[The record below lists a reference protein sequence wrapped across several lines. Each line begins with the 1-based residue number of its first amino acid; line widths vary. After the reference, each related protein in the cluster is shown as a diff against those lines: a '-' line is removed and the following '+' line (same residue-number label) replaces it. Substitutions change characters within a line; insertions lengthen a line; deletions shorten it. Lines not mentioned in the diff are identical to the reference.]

1 MAKKPM
7 GTYREFVVSA
17 DGKSV
22 TVDGKKY
29 KVNAFLKEFD
39 SIETRVKGKSLYGM
53 DAIRPNAVGSAI
65 HDVNAPNLRAVRGK
79 PGVFVEKPKAG
90 STRIG
95 TMGRGG
101 GLGGP
106 LGKLP
111 K

>member
-17 DGKSV
+17 DGKSI

-29 KVNAFLKEFD
+29 KVNAFLKEFKN
-39 SIETRVKGKSLYGM
+39 IETRVSGRSVYGM
-53 DAIRPNAVGSAI
+53 EAVRPNAVGSAM
-65 HDVNAPNLRAVRGK
+65 HNPDAPNLRAVRGK
-79 PGVFVEKPKAG
+79 PGQFVEKTKAG
-90 STRIG
+90 STRVG